1 MSMRRHSKKGKH
13 IARGHFKKPLTKAR
27 TTKERRTNHMDLQTF
42 KGYNVVRADLDELI
56 AMAAFGR
63 ALRAE
68 YESHQIEEPE
78 FVGAKLKALRAEI
91 ADRNADKIAARKNEI
106 KARLDALKSPKEKA
120 AELRKELEALETV
133 GA

>member
-1 MSMRRHSKKGKH
+1 MSMRRHKGGKKYDHGR
-13 IARGHFKKPLTKAR
+13 IYERSQ
-27 TTKERRTNHMDLQTF
+27 TTKERRKSMDLQTF
-42 KGYNVVRADLDELI
+42 KSYNTARADLDELV

-63 ALRAE
+63 ALRNE

-91 ADRNADKIAARKNEI
+91 ADRNADKIAARKSEI

-120 AELRKELEALETV
+120 AELRKELERMEAV

>member
-1 MSMRRHSKKGKH
+1 
-13 IARGHFKKPLTKAR
+13 
-27 TTKERRTNHMDLQTF
+27 MDLQTF
-42 KGYNVVRADLDELI
+42 KNYNTARADLDDLV

-63 ALRAE
+63 ALRNE

-91 ADRNADKIAARKNEI
+91 ADRNADKIAARKSEI

>member
-1 MSMRRHSKKGKH
+1 
-13 IARGHFKKPLTKAR
+13 
-27 TTKERRTNHMDLQTF
+27 MDLQTF
-42 KGYNVVRADLDELI
+42 KSYNTSRADLDDLV
-56 AMAAFGR
+56 ATAAFGR
-63 ALRAE
+63 MLRNE
-68 YESHQIEEPE
+68 YESHQIDEPE

-120 AELRKELEALETV
+120 AELRKELAELEAV